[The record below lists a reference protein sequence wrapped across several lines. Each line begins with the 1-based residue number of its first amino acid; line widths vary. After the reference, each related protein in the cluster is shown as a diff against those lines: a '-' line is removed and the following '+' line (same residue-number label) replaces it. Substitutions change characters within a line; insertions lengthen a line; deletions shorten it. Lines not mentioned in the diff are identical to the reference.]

1 LTARTSVVHILHHHQ
16 TTLRGVHPLPQ
27 KHQKRALKKGKQLKV
42 HGTKGILDGF
52 SSNVRIHSVIGHL
65 LYLLLLCWCFFEK
78 STHRDPKL
86 RVRSQHPYARSPR
99 STGREYD
106 SREQP
111 NAYRALS
118 TTGNGQSLFFTRSA
132 MRTDKYAGGLAT
144 LTRKIVYVVH
154 HCSTCRKGCSPALP
168 PPPPLPCRCLG
179 ELQH

>member
-52 SSNVRIHSVIGHL
+52 SPSLLCSPARSLYMCRSVSKCKALFISNVRIHSVIGHL

-118 TTGNGQSLFFTRSA
+118 TTGNGQSLFFL
-132 MRTDKYAGGLAT
+132 LA
-144 LTRKIVYVVH
+144 RARQYH
-154 HCSTCRKGCSPALP
+154 
-168 PPPPLPCRCLG
+168 
-179 ELQH
+179 